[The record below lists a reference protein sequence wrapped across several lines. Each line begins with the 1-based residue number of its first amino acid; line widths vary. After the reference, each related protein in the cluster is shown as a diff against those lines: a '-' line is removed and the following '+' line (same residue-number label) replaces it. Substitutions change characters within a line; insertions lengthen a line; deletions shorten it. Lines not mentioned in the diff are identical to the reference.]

1 MRPAARICARRGR
14 PPRQGPHR
22 QAATAHL
29 LPDAPET
36 TYLLLLPPRVPL
48 LFGLRSHLCG
58 GKEKAVRL

>member
-1 MRPAARICARRGR
+1 MRQATRVQARHRT

-29 LPDAPET
+29 LRDTPET

-48 LFGLRSHLCG
+48 LF
-58 GKEKAVRL
+58 